1 MSMGSEWDERLRA
14 ALLEAARLDG
24 EAALAALPGEP
35 DFSREYLRARKRL
48 LHNPFRYARRR
59 TMPRRQSALQYAACA
74 LVALG
79 LSAALVLATNPAAR
93 AWVVRMWNTWHP
105 EYTEYHFQGDGTEP
119 APLGVWRPTY
129 VPEGYVEW
137 GKDETGSLRSI
148 DYVNDKDYFL
158 SLTYMPLSN
167 EGNILLDNEHNVFHR
182 VTIHGLPADLYT
194 GIEEDDPSTVIWA
207 DEEAGMVFSLR
218 GVLSEEELLYMAES
232 IAPTS

>member
-1 MSMGSEWDERLRA
+1 MSMGSEWDERLRD

-79 LSAALVLATNPAAR
+79 LSAALVLAANPAAR
-93 AWVVRMWNTWHP
+93 AWVVRMWSTWRP
-105 EYTEYHFQGDGTEP
+105 EYTEYQFQGDGTEP

-129 VPEGYVEW
+129 VPEGYTVW
-137 GKDETGSLRSI
+137 KVAPGKGLYSI
-148 DYVNDKDYFL
+148 YYANKEGTLL
-158 SLTYMPLSN
+158 SLTYLHLNGQGS
-167 EGNILLDNEHNVFHR
+167 ILLDNEHSTLHPAKVN
-182 VTIHGLPADLYT
+182 GQNADLYAAV
-194 GIEEDDPSTVIWA
+194 EPDDPSTVIWV
-207 DEEAGMVFSLR
+207 DAGAEVVFSLS

-232 IAPTS
+232 IAPAS